1 MVQTVSRVRVTH
13 HDLNFLFGKTS
24 ARYLI
29 CSA

>member
-1 MVQTVSRVRVTH
+1 MVQTVCRMRVTY
-13 HDLNFLFGKTS
+13 HDLNVLFGKTS

>member
-1 MVQTVSRVRVTH
+1 MVQTVCRMHATH